1 MTAPRPRRARL
12 AIASLAAATLATGVV
27 STTAFAATPKPGSGV
42 RAQHTVPG
50 TGPAK
55 TDPTP
60 ASKDK
65 LGEHD
70 RGLLSAARAKG
81 DKRVTLILATN
92 KGQTAEVAASVRAAG
107 GFTASTNDRIG
118 YVRAEVP
125 TSAVEKIAGLA
136 RVLAVDL
143 DESIPMPD
151 PSVEPARAVAAAPV
165 VAPGAGTSDNNPY
178 MPTNETGSVAFRVA
192 HPTWD
197 GRNVTIGILDT
208 GVDVD
213 HPALQTTTTGAR
225 KIVDWVTATDPV
237 FDSDGTWRPMITA
250 VTADAASHFSVKNV
264 AGTWTAPAASASY
277 RFNQFAEAITA
288 ASEPAG
294 DVNRDGDTTDL
305 FGVLYNTT
313 THDIWV
319 DVNQDR
325 TFATAEK
332 LRPFKEAGEI
342 GHFGTDNP
350 ATPVVERMPFVVEYR
365 EDVDLSPYA
374 DPSLPATADYVNIG
388 LVEDAHATHVAGIA
402 AGHSLFGGAMNG
414 QAPGAKI
421 VSARACS
428 WGGGCTAAALTDGLV
443 DLVASRGVDV
453 VNISI
458 GGLPALN
465 DGNNAR
471 ARLYDQLIAV
481 YGVQLVI
488 SAGNEGAGVNTIGD
502 PAVASTV
509 ISVGSSIS
517 KDTWLADYGSVVT
530 TPLALHDFSSRG
542 PREDGGFAPSV
553 MAPGAAVSSVPRWL
567 KQQDVVETGYTLPI
581 GYAMFNGTSMSSPQ
595 TAGAAA
601 LLLSAAKASALVTSP
616 AQLRAAILSGARFI
630 PGIDATSQG
639 NGQVDVPR
647 AWALLK
653 TRPLVRQYT
662 TDAPVCT
669 PLSGYLAVPGHGSG
683 LYNRCAAGSGG
694 QAVGQSRT
702 YAVKVTRTTG
712 SAVGSLHRVRLIG
725 NDGTFTAPPSVSLRR
740 NRTSTL
746 VVSAK
751 PTTPGLHTAILQVDD
766 PGTPV
771 IDHEVMLTVI
781 VSDPLAAPSYGATM
795 TGSVERNLVK
805 RHFITV
811 PAGTKVL
818 QVNLAGT
825 SPGSQTRWIAFN
837 PYGVPV
843 DDTTSY
849 LCYTNLPI
857 GSCNAPS
864 RAYTDPV
871 PGVWELVADAR
882 RASPTLAN
890 PYTLT
895 AEAQGLTVTP
905 PTQTISAPTGVA
917 TPVSW
922 SVTNAFGPVTAAA
935 QGGSLGSS
943 FSDRPTIDNGGVQT
957 FTVDVPAG
965 AQRLDVSIGNP
976 ADVGA
981 DLDLSVFWNGDL
993 IGQSAD
999 GDSEESVSILNPPT
1013 GTVTV
1018 EVSGYDVPSGST
1030 AYDYRDVFFASGL
1043 GTLTVPIGPLVL
1055 AAGGT
1060 GTVNG
1065 TITPTGS
1072 AGAGRQLFG
1081 EMRLVSGT
1089 LAVLG
1094 TGSVFV
1100 MPLTP
1105 LAPVTIQRSVRTR
1118 HHIRVPRS
1126 DMKAVKA
1133 IHSQTTA
1140 FTSPRVVPPSSSQSP
1155 ARCTPR
1161 MTGR

>member
-1 MTAPRPRRARL
+1 MTALRPRRARL
-12 AIASLAAATLATGVV
+12 AVASLAAFTLTTGVV
-27 STTAFAATPKPGSGV
+27 STTAVAAPPEPGSGV
-42 RAQHTVPG
+42 RYQAVVPG

-55 TDPTP
+55 TDATP
-60 ASKDK
+60 STKDK

-81 DKRVTLILATN
+81 DRRVTLILATGQ
-92 KGQTAEVAASVRAAG
+92 GQTAGVAASVRAAG
-107 GFTASTNDRIG
+107 GFTSTTNDRIG
-118 YVRAEVP
+118 YVRAAVP
-125 TSAVEKIAGLA
+125 TSSVEKIAGLA

-151 PSVEPARAVAAAPV
+151 PSVERAGAPNVAAAV
-165 VAPGAGTSDNNPY
+165 VAPGASTPDNNPY
-178 MPTNETGSVAFRVA
+178 LPTNETGSVAFRAA
-192 HPTWD
+192 HRTWD

-213 HPALQTTTTGAR
+213 HPALQTTTTGVR
-225 KIVDWVTATDPV
+225 KIADWVTATDPV
-237 FDSDGTWRPMITA
+237 FDNDGTWRPMLTA
-250 VTADAASHFSVKNV
+250 VNATPTFVQPTGSGEANQ
-264 AGTWTAPAASASY
+264 TWTAPASGAF
-277 RFNQFAEAITA
+277 RFNRFAESITA

-294 DVNRDGDTTDL
+294 DVNRDGDTTDQ

-319 DVNQDR
+319 DADQNR
-325 TFATAEK
+325 TFATGEK
-332 LRPFKEAGEI
+332 LRPFKEAGAI

-350 ATPVVERMPFVVEYR
+350 ATAVVERMPFVVEYR
-365 EDVDLSPYA
+365 EDVDLSPYG
-374 DPSLPATADYVNIG
+374 DPSLPATVDYVNIG
-388 LVEDAHATHVAGIA
+388 IVEDAHATHVAGIA
-402 AGHSLFGGAMNG
+402 AGRSLFGGPMNG
-414 QAPGAKI
+414 QAPGARI

-428 WGGGCTAAALTDGLV
+428 WGGGCSAAALTDGLV
-443 DLVASRGVDV
+443 DLVATRGVDV

-465 DGNNAR
+465 DANNAR

-488 SAGNEGAGVNTIGD
+488 SAGNEGPGVNTIGD

-517 KDTWLADYGSVVT
+517 KETWLADYGSVVT
-530 TPLALHDFSSRG
+530 TPLALHNFSSRG
-542 PREDGGFAPSV
+542 PREDGGFAPTV

-601 LLLSAAKASALVTSP
+601 LLLSAAKASVLVTTP
-616 AQLRAAILSGARFI
+616 AQLRASLLSGARFI

-653 TRPLVRQYT
+653 ARPLVRQYT

-669 PLSGYLAVPGHGSG
+669 PLSGYLAVPGHGAG
-683 LYNRCAAGSGG
+683 VYNRCPAGSGG

-725 NDGTFTAPPSVSLRR
+725 NDGTFTAPTSVSLRR
-740 NRTSTL
+740 SRTSTL
-746 VVSAK
+746 VIGSK
-751 PTTPGLHTAILQVDD
+751 PSTPGLHSAILQVDD
-766 PGTPV
+766 PRTPV

-781 VSDPLAAPSYGATM
+781 VSAPLVAPTYSTTM

-805 RHFITV
+805 RHFVTV
-811 PAGTKVL
+811 PEGTKVL

-825 SPGSQTRWIAFN
+825 SPGSQTRWIAFS

-843 DDTTSY
+843 DDTASY
-849 LCYTNLPI
+849 KCYTNY
-857 GSCNAPS
+857 SDAAECNPPARS
-864 RAYTDPV
+864 YADPV
-871 PGVWELVADAR
+871 PGVWELIVEAR

-895 AEAQGLTVTP
+895 AQAQGLTVTP
-905 PTQTISAPTGVA
+905 ATQSIPAPVGGV

-922 SVTNAFGPVTAAA
+922 SVTNDFGPVTATAR
-935 QGGSLGSS
+935 GGSLGSS
-943 FSDRPTIDNGGVQT
+943 LSDRPTIANGEAQT

-965 AQRLDVSIGNP
+965 AERLDVSIGNP

-999 GDSEESVSILNPPT
+999 GDSEESVSILDPPT

-1018 EVSGYDVPSGST
+1018 EVDGYDVPSGNT
-1030 AYDYRDVFFASGL
+1030 AYDYRDVYFAPSL
-1043 GTLTVPIGPLVL
+1043 GTLDVPIGPLVL
-1055 AAGGT
+1055 ASGGT
-1060 GTVNG
+1060 GTVTG
-1065 TITPTGS
+1065 SITPSGS
-1072 AGAGRQLFG
+1072 AGAGRELFG

-1094 TGSVFV
+1094 TGSVLV
-1100 MPLTP
+1100 TP
-1105 LAPVTIQRSVRTR
+1105 GA
-1118 HHIRVPRS
+1118 
-1126 DMKAVKA
+1126 
-1133 IHSQTTA
+1133 
-1140 FTSPRVVPPSSSQSP
+1140 
-1155 ARCTPR
+1155 
-1161 MTGR
+1161 